1 MKFMLVIFEKKEFAE
16 DELIIDE
23 PENAVFSELW
33 MILKSFYNFVQWK
46 GWRGTGKLNNG
57 F

>member
-16 DELIIDE
+16 DELVIDE
-23 PENAVFSELW
+23 PENSVFSELW
-33 MILKSFYNFVQWK
+33 MILKCFYNFVQWK
-46 GWRGTGKLNNG
+46 GWRGIGKLNNG

>member
-16 DELIIDE
+16 AELVIDE

-33 MILKSFYNFVQWK
+33 MILKSFYNFVQ
-46 GWRGTGKLNNG
+46 
-57 F
+57 

>member
-16 DELIIDE
+16 DELVIGE

-33 MILKSFYNFVQWK
+33 MILKSFYNFVQ
-46 GWRGTGKLNNG
+46 
-57 F
+57 